1 MNKKIAMGCGIG
13 CLGIVLIGGIATYL
27 LVPKMLEWGEKQL
40 EEELHRKSVASDW
53 NPPKEAT
60 LENFFPQTVGDYDL
74 RVKDDQ
80 AAQKA
85 GMPLTNPAVAR
96 SMYSFTKQR
105 NQKKRQ
111 CLAALMTSMNNKTA
125 DSKQRQCLVIGCTI
139 GHRPTIRITF
149 GGPRTGCL
157 FSEQPIRPIVNHLYS
172 IFSMLPVIRSR
183 QTSGASFRYRRSR
196 ERGIPPSGDG
206 RYIAIQV

>member
-80 AAQKA
+80 AAI
-85 GMPLTNPAVAR
+85 PELT
-96 SMYSFTKQR
+96 
-105 NQKKRQ
+105 
-111 CLAALMTSMNNKTA
+111 L
-125 DSKQRQCLVIGCTI
+125 DSKGWHASYQSGGSKIDVFVYQATQSEKEAMFG
-139 GHRPTIRITF
+139 RIDDVYEQQN
-149 GGPRTGCL
+149 GGFKTKTMLGYRMYYWSSAHHQNHFWWTKDWLFIFRTTDSPDRDPFVFDFL
-157 FSEQPIRPIVNHLYS
+157 N
-172 IFSMLPVIRSR
+172 
-183 QTSGASFRYRRSR
+183 ASSDKK
-196 ERGIPPSGDG
+196 P
-206 RYIAIQV
+206 AN